1 MKTKEFISKI
11 NDVAGVTIDFSITGI
26 LIYNLDGEIV
36 GWVSIYDFGSVDTS
50 DIGLNTMKGKE
61 EIVNL
66 MLKYALT
73 PLGER

>member
-11 NDVAGVTIDFSITGI
+11 NDVAGVTIDFSTTGI

-50 DIGLNTMKGKE
+50 AIGLNTMKGKE

>member
-1 MKTKEFISKI
+1 MKTKEFISKM
-11 NDVAGVTIDFSITGI
+11 NEVAGVTIDFSTTGI

-50 DIGLNTMKGKE
+50 AIGLNAMKSKE

-66 MLKYALT
+66 MLEYALT

>member
-11 NDVAGVTIDFSITGI
+11 NDVAGVTIDFSTTGI

-50 DIGLNTMKGKE
+50 AIGLNTMKSKD

-66 MLKYALT
+66 MLEYALT

>member
-26 LIYNLDGEIV
+26 LIYNIDGEIV

-50 DIGLNTMKGKE
+50 AIDLNTMKSKE

>member
-11 NDVAGVTIDFSITGI
+11 NDVAGVTIDFSTTGI

-50 DIGLNTMKGKE
+50 AIGLNTMKSKE